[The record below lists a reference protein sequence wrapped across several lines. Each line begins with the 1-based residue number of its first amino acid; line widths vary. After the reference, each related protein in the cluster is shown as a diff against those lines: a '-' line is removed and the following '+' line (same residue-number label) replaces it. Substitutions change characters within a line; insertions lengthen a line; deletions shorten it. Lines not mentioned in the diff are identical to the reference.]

1 MVIYLT
7 KNLVLLGMMGV
18 GKSTIGKILSRKSGL
33 KLIDVDKLIE
43 KKEQISISNIFQ
55 SKGEGYFRR
64 LEEITTIEILKKN
77 YKKIIALG
85 GGAFI
90 NKKIR
95 SSIEEQAVSV
105 WLKADLE
112 TLWKRVKHK
121 KSRPLLRTD
130 NPRDTL
136 ANIYT
141 DRIKTYSLADII
153 INSNDKSSLDEMAK
167 LVIKSLLDRKDLI
180 ERA

>member
-18 GKSTIGKILSRKSGL
+18 GKTTIGKILSRKSGL

-90 NKKIR
+90 NPKIRKTVFNKSISFWLDEKLEKIEKRVSKSVRRPLINNNNSQGFIIKLFNERKKIY
-95 SSIEEQAVSV
+95 
-105 WLKADLE
+105 
-112 TLWKRVKHK
+112 
-121 KSRPLLRTD
+121 
-130 NPRDTL
+130 NL
-136 ANIYT
+136 ANF
-141 DRIKTYSLADII
+141 RIKCDKMTKIQIAEKILNIYEKNK
-153 INSNDKSSLDEMAK
+153 NSK
-167 LVIKSLLDRKDLI
+167 
-180 ERA
+180 

>member
-1 MVIYLT
+1 MT

-18 GKSTIGKILSRKSGL
+18 GKTTIGKILSRKSGL

-64 LEEITTIEILKKN
+64 LEEITTIEVLKKN

-90 NKKIR
+90 NPKIR
-95 SSIEEQAVSV
+95 KTVFNKSISF
-105 WLKADLE
+105 WLDEKLE
-112 TLWKRVKHK
+112 KIEKRVS
-121 KSRPLLRTD
+121 KSVRRPLI
-130 NPRDTL
+130 NNNNSRDF
-136 ANIYT
+136 I
-141 DRIKTYSLADII
+141 IKLFNERKKFII
-153 INSNDKSSLDEMAK
+153 WLILELS
-167 LVIKSLLDRKDLI
+167 VIKCPKYKLLKKF
-180 ERA
+180 